1 MLEKINLFMILFLT
15 KNNSL
20 LSEDNSSFFV
30 ENVNF
35 CFYVRTKIIDKTTKI
50 KIKNKKNFTMTLINS
65 KVRYLDFSVSNHFS
79 KNFY

>member
-15 KNNSL
+15 KNKNFSG
-20 LSEDNSSFFV
+20 ENSSFFI

-50 KIKNKKNFTMTLINS
+50 KIKNNKNFTMTLINS
-65 KVRYLDFSVSNHFS
+65 KVHYLDFSVSSHFS
-79 KNFY
+79 KNFYQ